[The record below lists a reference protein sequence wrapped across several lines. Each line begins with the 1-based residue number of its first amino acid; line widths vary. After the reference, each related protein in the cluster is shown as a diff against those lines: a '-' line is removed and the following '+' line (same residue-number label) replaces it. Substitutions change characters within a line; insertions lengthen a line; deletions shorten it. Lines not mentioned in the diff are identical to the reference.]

1 MTDIATLMESA
12 VDKVKTATLL
22 DSRAGLAAGGQAA
35 DPKMRRA
42 PLPCAWVI
50 YAGDANTSTEPR
62 AIGSVTD
69 VQHEIIV
76 KVLTAYNT
84 EQSLKTVSYPT
95 LQDVINSMTTEPV
108 STSGTCEHFKY
119 EGQTLEELD
128 DRIVYIHRYSISGN
142 L

>member
-1 MTDIATLMESA
+1 MTNIATLMESA
-12 VDKVKTATLL
+12 VTKVKSAANI

-50 YAGDANTSTEPR
+50 YAGDANTSTDTR
-62 AIGSVTD
+62 AIGSTVD
-69 VQHEIIV
+69 IQHEIIV

-95 LQDVINSMTTEPV
+95 LQNVIKAMTTEPV
-108 STSGTCEHFKY
+108 SLTGPCDRFKY

-128 DRIVYIHRYSISGN
+128 DRIIYVQRYSLSGN

>member
-1 MTDIATLMESA
+1 MTDIATLMTSA
-12 VDKVKTATLL
+12 VDKVKSATNI
-22 DSRAGLAAGGQAA
+22 DSRAGLAAGGQ
-35 DPKMRRA
+35 PSNPTMRKA

-50 YAGDANTSTEPR
+50 YAGDSNTSTETR
-62 AIGSVTD
+62 AIGPVVD

-95 LQDVINSMTTEPV
+95 LQNVIKSMTAEPV
-108 STSGTCEHFKY
+108 STSGSCDRFKY

-128 DRIVYIHRYSISGN
+128 DRMVYIQRYSLSGN